1 MASGHVNRIYRP
13 NTWLYR
19 PSLRR
24 EDFSCQPGAVHTWHF
39 SDLSGPGADVRSWGV
54 ERTSQLRVSTS
65 EFDPQQN
72 SRSGCLFFRTAHEC
86 SITTRCLRSPAGRIE
101 SWRRGAGSRSPT
113 IGRRALR

>member
-39 SDLSGPGADVRSWGV
+39 ETSRDVRYPVAIGGKADMV
-54 ERTSQLRVSTS
+54 
-65 EFDPQQN
+65 
-72 SRSGCLFFRTAHEC
+72 RTAHF
-86 SITTRCLRSPAGRIE
+86 
-101 SWRRGAGSRSPT
+101 GSD
-113 IGRRALR
+113 